1 MYTPPPD
8 LRPLRTNDGS
18 LTLRSELLDEQYH
31 SRHGAVQESQH
42 VFIESGARALPDD
55 PLRILEVGLGT
66 GLNLLLTW
74 IEAQRTGR
82 AIRYTALEPFPLPV
96 GILSAMDHP
105 AALHRPEL
113 SPGFLAMMTAP
124 EGTWTTPDPLLHMRR
139 SGASVVDW
147 CSDDRFDLVYFDAFG
162 PRVQPGMWTMEV
174 FSTVAAHMRPG
185 GLLVTYCAKG
195 DVRRAMQAAGLF
207 VERLPGPPGKR
218 EMIRA
223 RRPMP

>member
-8 LRPLRTNDGS
+8 LRPFRTNDGS
-18 LTLRSELLDEQYH
+18 FTLRSEQLDEQYH

-42 VFIESGARALPDD
+42 VFIEAGCRALPDN
-55 PLRILEVGLGT
+55 PLHILEVGLGT

-74 IEAQRTGR
+74 IEALRTGR
-82 AIRYTALEPFPLPV
+82 TIRYTALEPFLLPAET
-96 GILSAMDHP
+96 LSAMDHP
-105 AALHRPEL
+105 AALHRPDL
-113 SPGFLAMMTAP
+113 SHGFLTMMTAP
-124 EGTWTTPDPLLHMRR
+124 AGEWTAPDPLLRMCR

-147 CSDDRFDLVYFDAFG
+147 SSDDRFDLVYFDAFG
-162 PRVQPGMWTMEV
+162 PRVQPGMWSTEV
-174 FSTVAAHMRPG
+174 FDNMFAHMRPG

-195 DVRRAMQAAGLF
+195 DVRRAMQAAGLV

-223 RRPMP
+223 MRPMR